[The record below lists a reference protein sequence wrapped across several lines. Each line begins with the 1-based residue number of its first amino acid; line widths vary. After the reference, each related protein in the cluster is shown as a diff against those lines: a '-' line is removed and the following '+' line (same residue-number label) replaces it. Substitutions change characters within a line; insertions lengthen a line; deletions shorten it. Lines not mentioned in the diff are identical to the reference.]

1 MRGSDLIDIMKA
13 YRFHDHWLNFVESDD
28 VRSKLH
34 VGHSTFNLETPIRI
48 SKREEPG
55 KHLFETILNARVPL
69 LRFTG
74 QYDGIVPYQSSVHTL
89 HTLDWYDQ
97 QCLTTTRFR
106 RKQVWHEGKLVGYY
120 RQCGILWE
128 MIYLRV
134 SHVVQYFVPRPLW
147 TFINLFIQERERKKG
162 AIFNPQLG
170 FN

>member
-13 YRFHDHWLNFVESDD
+13 YRFHDYWLNFVESDD

-34 VGHSTFNLETPIRI
+34 VGHSTFNLETPIQIR
-48 SKREEPG
+48 KREEPG

-74 QYDGIVPYQSSVHTL
+74 QYDGIVPYQSSIHTL

-147 TFINLFIQERERKKG
+147 TFINMFIQEREKERCYIQPSVG
-162 AIFNPQLG
+162 I
-170 FN
+170 